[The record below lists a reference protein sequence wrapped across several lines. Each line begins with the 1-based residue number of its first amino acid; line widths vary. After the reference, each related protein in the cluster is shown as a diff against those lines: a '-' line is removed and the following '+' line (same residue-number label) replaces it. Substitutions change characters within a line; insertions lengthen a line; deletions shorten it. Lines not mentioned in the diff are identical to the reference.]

1 MIPFSNLTLMRMS
14 ALLMTSSYSP
24 VSTEPE
30 AAVSQVEASKGSV
43 LEMIEA
49 AYPNPVTLDTMCR
62 YSPSPIRQKMLDKK
76 T

>member
-1 MIPFSNLTLMRMS
+1 M
-14 ALLMTSSYSP
+14 
-24 VSTEPE
+24 STEPE

-62 YSPSPIRQKMLDKK
+62 YSFRD
-76 T
+76 